1 MAFLDTHTKI
11 NYGGVSST
19 FRDSKTVPFQ
29 WKKKLTFPEVKMI
42 QGNCSEAM
50 KLWGYKMAG
59 SAQELANLEPIL
71 PFKFPAPSKA
81 PAPTKAETLGD

>member
-1 MAFLDTHTKI
+1 
-11 NYGGVSST
+11 VSST

-29 WKKKLTFPEVKMI
+29 WKKKLAFPEVKMI

-59 SAQELANLEPIL
+59 SAEELAQLEPIL
-71 PFKFPAPSKA
+71 PFKFTDKQVLTKKPAPSKDK
-81 PAPTKAETLGD
+81 TKGG